1 MTNEGRSGHAGHPG
15 RAAHDEDPE
24 KGFTTDQP
32 LDEVDD
38 EPDALSDEPPTGAAV
53 LAAADTAVAVE
64 APPARPE
71 APQVGPDLSV
81 LDVRP
86 TPGRPREYR
95 FPVFERARLAN
106 GLTVIHAHLPGR
118 ALLAAQLLFPGGA
131 AAEPADQAGVTVL
144 AGRAMPEGTKQR
156 DAITFIES
164 AERLGAELHADT
176 TWEALSA
183 TLEVPRSRFGAAL
196 ALLAE
201 MILEPAFPGQE
212 VDRLRDER
220 LNDLMQAW
228 ADPRRRAERVFP
240 ETIYAPDAAY
250 SRPLGGMHS
259 TVRHLDRDAVAE
271 RHAAALDP
279 SRATLIVAGDLAG
292 LDVEK
297 LAEEHFAGWQ
307 QTAPPPS
314 EPVATPHPEGP
325 RVVLVDRPEA
335 PQSEVRIGH
344 IGLPR
349 QIPDFHALSVLNA
362 ILGGTFNS
370 RLNRLIREERG
381 YSYSVHSAFDLR
393 RAAGP
398 FAVRTAVE
406 TKVTVPAVVETLGVL
421 RAMSEAEVETDELQT
436 ARDYLVG
443 VFPLRFEGAAQVA
456 SALSGLVVFE
466 LADDELDR
474 YRPQVA
480 QVQGADVLAAAVKHV
495 RPHDASIVIIGD
507 AAQVEAELRSA
518 ELGEVTIVPHD
529 APLK

>member
-1 MTNEGRSGHAGHPG
+1 MTGDGRPGHAGHPG
-15 RAAHDEDPE
+15 RPAHEEDPE

-32 LDEVDD
+32 IDEGD
-38 EPDALSDEPPTGAAV
+38 EEADTLAQEPPAGAGV
-53 LAAADTAVAVE
+53 LTAVETPTAEPE
-64 APPARPE
+64 APPAE
-71 APQVGPDLSV
+71 PDLSV

-86 TPGRPREYR
+86 PPGEPREYH
-95 FPVFERARLAN
+95 FPAFERARLAN

-118 ALLAAQLLFPGGA
+118 ALLAAQLVLPGGA
-131 AAEPADQAGVTVL
+131 AAESAEQAGVTAL
-144 AGRAMPEGTKQR
+144 AGRALPEGTQQR

-201 MILEPAFPGQE
+201 MVLQPAFPGHE

-250 SRPLGGMHS
+250 SRPLGGTHS

-271 RHAAALDP
+271 RHATALDP
-279 SRATLIVAGDLAG
+279 RRATLIVAGDLTG
-292 LDVEK
+292 LPVEQ
-297 LAEEHFAGWQ
+297 LAQEHFAGWQ
-307 QTAPPPS
+307 QAAAAAA
-314 EPVATPHPEGP
+314 EPVATAHPDGP
-325 RVVLVDRPEA
+325 RIVLVDRPGA

-344 IGLPR
+344 VGLPR
-349 QIPDFHALSVLNA
+349 RIPDFHAVSLLNA
-362 ILGGTFNS
+362 ILGGTINS

-381 YSYSVHSAFDLR
+381 YSYGIHSAFDLR

-406 TKVTVPAVVETLGVL
+406 TRVTVPAVVETLGVL
-421 RAMSEAEVETDELQT
+421 RGMGEAEAEPDELRT

-456 SALSGLVVFE
+456 AALSGLVVFD
-466 LADDELDR
+466 LPDDELDR

-480 QVQGADVLAAAVKHV
+480 AIEAADVLAAARSHV
-495 RPHDASIVIIGD
+495 RPSDASIVIIGD
-507 AAQVEAELRSA
+507 AAQIEAELRSA
-518 ELGEVTIVPHD
+518 ELGELTIVPHD

>member
-1 MTNEGRSGHAGHPG
+1 VTNEGRSGHAGHPG

-32 LDEVDD
+32 PDEVDD
-38 EPDALSDEPPTGAAV
+38 EPDGLSDEPPAGAAV

-64 APPARPE
+64 APPTRPE
-71 APQVGPDLSV
+71 APSAGPDLSV

-86 TPGRPREYR
+86 TPGKPREYR

-201 MILEPAFPGQE
+201 MVLEPAFPGQE

-292 LDVEK
+292 LDVAK
-297 LAEEHFAGWQ
+297 LAEEHFAAWQ
-307 QTAPPPS
+307 QTAPAPP
-314 EPVATPHPEGP
+314 EPLATPHPGGP
-325 RVVLVDRPEA
+325 RVVLVDRPGA

-344 IGLPR
+344 IGLAR
-349 QIPDFHALSVLNA
+349 QIPDFHAVSVLNA
-362 ILGGTFNS
+362 ILGGTFGS
-370 RLNRLIREERG
+370 RLNRVLREEKG
-381 YSYSVHSAFDLR
+381 YTYGINSTFDMR
-393 RAAGP
+393 RRAGP
-398 FAVRTAVE
+398 FVIRTAVE
-406 TKVTVPAVVETLGVL
+406 TAVTVPAILEML
-421 RAMSEAEVETDELQT
+421 RIVAAFRDGEVESDELAV

-443 VFPLRFEGAAQVA
+443 VFPLRFESAAQVA
-456 SALSGLVVFE
+456 AALGGLIVFG
-466 LADDELDR
+466 LPDDELDR
-474 YRPQVA
+474 YRPQIAAVSA
-480 QVQGADVLAAAVKHV
+480 ADVFSAAVRYV
-495 RPHDASIVIIGD
+495 RPEELSVVVVGD
-507 AAQVEAELRSA
+507 AQQIETPLRDAGLGELRFVA
-518 ELGEVTIVPHD
+518 DD
-529 APLK
+529 AAVG

>member
-1 MTNEGRSGHAGHPG
+1 MTSESRPGHAGHPG
-15 RAAHDEDPE
+15 RAADEEDPE

-32 LDEVDD
+32 IEEEDEDID
-38 EPDALSDEPPTGAAV
+38 PLADQPPTGAAV
-53 LAAADTAVAVE
+53 LAAVE
-64 APPARPE
+64 APAAVH
-71 APQVGPDLSV
+71 APSAVHAPVAAGPDLSV

-86 TPGRPREYR
+86 PPGKPREYR
-95 FPVFERARLAN
+95 FPAFERARLAN

-144 AGRAMPEGTKQR
+144 AGRAMPEGTRQR

-201 MILEPAFPGQE
+201 MVLEPAFPGQE

-240 ETIYAPDAAY
+240 ETIYALDAAY

-279 SRATLIVAGDLAG
+279 RRATLIVAGDLAG
-292 LDVEK
+292 LAIEK
-297 LAEEHFAGWQ
+297 LAEEHFAAWQ
-307 QTAPPPS
+307 TTAPQPP
-314 EPVATPHPEGP
+314 EPVATPHPDGP
-325 RVVLVDRPEA
+325 RVVLVDRPGA

-381 YSYSVHSAFDLR
+381 YSYSIHSAFDLR

-421 RAMSEAEVETDELQT
+421 RGMCEAEVGPDELQT

-456 SALSGLVVFE
+456 AALSGLVVFE
-466 LADDELDR
+466 LPDDELDR

-480 QVQGADVLAAAVKHV
+480 KVEAADVLAAARSHV
-495 RPHDASIVIIGD
+495 RPSDASIVIIGD
-507 AAQVEAELRSA
+507 AAQVEGELRSA
-518 ELGEVTIVPHD
+518 ELGELTIVPHD